1 MNLNFTEIAAVG
13 RYKSA
18 SRKIRAL
25 GEARAERNLLYSVRG
40 NPHDKAAE
48 TPPAS
53 LARIARAKS
62 LFAEDTAAGDFQ
74 ESRGKCGLAA
84 V

>member
-1 MNLNFTEIAAVG
+1 MNLNFPELAAVG
-13 RYKSA
+13 RYKS
-18 SRKIRAL
+18 SSQRIRAL
-25 GEARAERNLLYSVRG
+25 GEAWAERNLFRSVRG
-40 NPHDKAAE
+40 NSHDKAAE

-62 LFAEDTAAGDFQ
+62 LFAEDAAAGDFQ
-74 ESRGKCGLAA
+74 ESRGKCELAA

>member
-1 MNLNFTEIAAVG
+1 MNLNFPELAAVG
-13 RYKSA
+13 RYKNS
-18 SRKIRAL
+18 SQKIRVL
-25 GEARAERNLLYSVRG
+25 SEAWAERNLFCPVCG
-40 NPHDKAAE
+40 NSHDKAAE

-62 LFAEDTAAGDFQ
+62 LFAEDAAAGDFQ
-74 ESRGKCGLAA
+74 ESRGKCELAA